1 MKPASHTDRH
11 FTDKKNP
18 SLFQHFPFATQNT
31 PISDLA
37 KFYRE
42 CFNAPPLQQFA
53 ELEANPA
60 AATTATTSSGG
71 EEPAASS
78 VGANTVV
85 VPIVVARNSSI
96 DDLTKQ
102 LEQFETSL
110 GDYDTLVTSLCQQN
124 SEVDNNSN
132 S

>member
-1 MKPASHTDRH
+1 MKNQ
-11 FTDKKNP
+11 KKITKKKK
-18 SLFQHFPFATQNT
+18 FQHFPFATQNT

-53 ELEANPA
+53 ELD
-60 AATTATTSSGG
+60 TTTTTTGSTSSGD
-71 EEPAASS
+71 EATAATPAASS
-78 VGANTVV
+78 LGAK
-85 VPIVVARNSSI
+85 SSI